1 MNIRTQQYLVRKI
14 VNFCKHIPQW
24 NDIEVPLQL
33 KLIKGGLTEALV
45 LYNTCDYDPERQLV
59 KFMDGKYRSKEAFYA
74 AGFNPDIVNSKISI
88 QHWPANI
95 RSAIFSIWEYCHK
108 NNVADPTSV
117 ALLTAACLTSTER
130 CVIRDE
136 KLEKEPIYINFLQ
149 RKKIIPV

>member
-1 MNIRTQQYLVRKI
+1 MLNQLNIRTQQYLVRKI

-88 QHWPANI
+88 QH
-95 RSAIFSIWEYCHK
+95 
-108 NNVADPTSV
+108 
-117 ALLTAACLTSTER
+117 
-130 CVIRDE
+130 
-136 KLEKEPIYINFLQ
+136 
-149 RKKIIPV
+149 

>member
-1 MNIRTQQYLVRKI
+1 MVTHVNNHLVRKI

-24 NDIEVPLQL
+24 NDIEVALQL

-59 KFMDGKYRSKEAFYA
+59 KFMDGKFRSKEAFYA
-74 AGFNPDIVNSKISI
+74 AGFNPDIVNSKTLSLP
-88 QHWPANI
+88 WPANI
-95 RSAIFSIWEYCHK
+95 CSAIFSIWEYCHK

-136 KLEKEPIYINFLQ
+136 KLEKEPIYIKLLHHL
-149 RKKIIPV
+149 